1 MLALGQARI
10 GLGQGMTSS
19 QNNYVLSTEKYAR
32 SRTRGAV
39 GGATVNK
46 VNDQARND
54 Q

>member
-1 MLALGQARI
+1 MLALGQARV
-10 GLGQGMTSS
+10 GLGQGMPSS

-32 SRTRGAV
+32 SRTHGAV

-46 VNDQARND
+46 VDDQGPDD